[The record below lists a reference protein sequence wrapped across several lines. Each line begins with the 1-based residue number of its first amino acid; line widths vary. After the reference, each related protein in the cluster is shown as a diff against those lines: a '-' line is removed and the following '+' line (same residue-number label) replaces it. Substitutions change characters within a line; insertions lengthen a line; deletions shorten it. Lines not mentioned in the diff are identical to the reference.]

1 MKIDSLETLFKQ
13 ELKDTYDAEKR
24 LTKAIPKM
32 AKAAQSEDLKTAL
45 QQHLEVTKNQVSRL
59 EQVFGLLDAKPQA
72 KTCAGMKGIIE
83 EGEEMMGQDAQ
94 GMLGDLALIG
104 SARRVEHYEIA
115 SYSGLIAMAESMGN
129 EEIQDLLRQ
138 TLEEEEET
146 DRNLEELG
154 EHLLEQTDSDEDE
167 EDDEELEDEDDEDM
181 DMEDEDEDEM
191 GDEDEEIE
199 EVEDEPAAP
208 VPPQPARR
216 KR

>member
-1 MKIDSLETLFKQ
+1 MKIDSLEMLFKQ

-45 QQHLEVTKNQVSRL
+45 QEHLEVTKNQVSRL

-94 GMLGDLALIG
+94 GMLGDVALIG

-115 SYSGLIAMAESMGN
+115 SYSSLIAMAESMGN

-138 TLEEEEET
+138 SLEEEEET

-181 DMEDEDEDEM
+181 DMEDED
-191 GDEDEEIE
+191 DEDMADEDE
-199 EVEDEPAAP
+199 EVEDEGEAEP
-208 VPPQPARR
+208 VPPPTPTRR

>member
-32 AKAAQSEDLKTAL
+32 VKAAQSEDLKTAL
-45 QQHLEVTKNQVSRL
+45 QEHLEVTKNQVARL

-83 EGEEMMGQDAQ
+83 EGEEMMGQDAE
-94 GMLGDLALIG
+94 GMLGDVALIG

-154 EHLLEQTDSDEDE
+154 EHLLEQTDSDEEE
-167 EDDEELEDEDDEDM
+167 EDDEELEDEDDEEM
-181 DMEDEDEDEM
+181 DMEDED
-191 GDEDEEIE
+191 DEDMEEDGEEVDDE
-199 EVEDEPAAP
+199 EVEPVTPAPAP
-208 VPPQPARR
+208 SRR

>member
-1 MKIDSLETLFKQ
+1 
-13 ELKDTYDAEKR
+13 
-24 LTKAIPKM
+24 
-32 AKAAQSEDLKTAL
+32 
-45 QQHLEVTKNQVSRL
+45 
-59 EQVFGLLDAKPQA
+59 
-72 KTCAGMKGIIE
+72 
-83 EGEEMMGQDAQ
+83 
-94 GMLGDLALIG
+94 MLGDVALIG

-181 DMEDEDEDEM
+181 DMEDEDE
-191 GDEDEEIE
+191 EDMEDDGE
-199 EVEDEPAAP
+199 EVEDEEAEPVAPPPAP
-208 VPPQPARR
+208 TRR